1 MHEKMLKPPTNKPD
15 VSGCDG
21 KHLSNHMHKES
32 FEKMKAAY
40 AGLQEDYVKL
50 QTDLKNSL
58 KALQD
63 LRSSHASMM
72 QRADKVI
79 SEKDAALKNL
89 RNKLSS
95 HREDDMRKEIEDDV
109 RKNFSSYTKQLQMNH
124 EKCRASLHEA
134 NIQTAVLKAKLES
147 SERSHQR
154 ALQELELKHKAEAN
168 QLQVEIQ
175 RMKAQESQLDAED
188 VMTQLLNAQRENA
201 DLQSRVKL
209 VSLDLKEA
217 KHEKH
222 CILMEHQATLQKRTE
237 ELATI
242 EEANKITEAKLKSMQ
257 QQKDALEDTLGKYR
271 QETSRLS
278 QQLLSNEEEKASLKN
293 KLSLAE
299 QRHKAELAQLKTD
312 SVRQKADLEHKYE
325 KTLAELANAKADAEL
340 AVKNSVG
347 QKHLLEEKEKELE
360 QKHQAARSKDWE
372 HARKLES
379 EKILLE
385 GKLKELATAKAAA
398 LERLAESD
406 LQVKRLKHAEDAR
419 RQEMEEEIHALKT
432 RIKTLMDVRD
442 GTNKVA
448 AENHILQQR
457 LELAAEQHKNDTAA
471 IKDAHDAKN
480 VLSAKVESLQF
491 ELQAARVDAIKLSE
505 QSERAGMQMKLDWEQ
520 EKYDFVKRIEE
531 VEAEL
536 RQAHR
541 EFNWKL
547 RALKQSNREQKKII
561 ASCRSK
567 MKTMRSAK
575 HEMEAEA
582 VHLKQSVPLDVHR
595 ELQDELKK
603 LRRKQLEFHALL
615 QFPLAHP
622 DSQSLGD
629 ISRLKEK
636 LDHLDL
642 QQREQMEQMITF
654 VKKFCGGR
662 RAGYPSSVDSSSSKH
677 SGHSKSSSTS
687 KEHPHLS

>member
-1 MHEKMLKPPTNKPD
+1 
-15 VSGCDG
+15 
-21 KHLSNHMHKES
+21 
-32 FEKMKAAY
+32 
-40 AGLQEDYVKL
+40 
-50 QTDLKNSL
+50 
-58 KALQD
+58 
-63 LRSSHASMM
+63 MM

-95 HREDDMRKEIEDDV
+95 HREDHMRKEIEDDV

-147 SERSHQR
+147 AERSHQR

-312 SVRQKADLEHKYE
+312 SVRQKAELEHKYE

-432 RIKTLMDVRD
+432 RIKTLLDVRD

-471 IKDAHDAKN
+471 IKDAHDEKN

-491 ELQAARVDAIKLSE
+491 EL
-505 QSERAGMQMKLDWEQ
+505 
-520 EKYDFVKRIEE
+520 
-531 VEAEL
+531 
-536 RQAHR
+536 
-541 EFNWKL
+541 
-547 RALKQSNREQKKII
+547 QSNREQKKII

-677 SGHSKSSSTS
+677 SSHSKSSSTS